1 MTLIEFVNDIK
12 KCKVQRNILSTQ
24 IEGISNELASSK
36 IQDQM
41 NDIEALNEK
50 ESDKVR
56 LNQEL
61 NDLIPYKKFAIP
73 YSNNLWPSF
82 GSAWNQIMLEE
93 DDNKM
98 NLDPINLVNNVL
110 NRLEEFYLFGYYRAR
125 IRPILTQGDLTY

>member
-50 ESDKVR
+50 LESDKVQ

-61 NDLIPYKKFAIP
+61 NDLIPYKKLVIP

-82 GSAWNQIMLEE
+82 GSAWNQISIRYNISFKNQEVV
-93 DDNKM
+93 
-98 NLDPINLVNNVL
+98 LDFTKTSKLH
-110 NRLEEFYLFGYYRAR
+110 YQLF
-125 IRPILTQGDLTY
+125 

>member
-36 IQDQM
+36 IQGQM

-50 ESDKVR
+50 LESDKVR

-82 GSAWNQIMLEE
+82 GSAWNQIS
-93 DDNKM
+93 
-98 NLDPINLVNNVL
+98 I
-110 NRLEEFYLFGYYRAR
+110 F
-125 IRPILTQGDLTY
+125 I

>member
-1 MTLIEFVNDIK
+1 MSTLNMITKEMGRNFLKSDQRRPAMTLIEFVNDIK

-82 GSAWNQIMLEE
+82 GSAWNQIS
-93 DDNKM
+93 
-98 NLDPINLVNNVL
+98 I
-110 NRLEEFYLFGYYRAR
+110 F
-125 IRPILTQGDLTY
+125 I